1 MVDECDSKMVV
12 VSKMV
17 HELLLER
24 GEISA
29 DTSPQMLV
37 ELDMDPDAIVG
48 VLMMMIKTLYGPI
61 ALNVR
66 KEVARAV
73 AAQVRRD
80 NIPPKATAEQG
91 ELQQQLLS
99 AFIQLEY
106 RGDADKRLLQH
117 LETCWEA
124 YTSAPRSFT
133 APLTSILQ
141 SSGSGKSRSL
151 QKLAENTCK
160 TEASEGLEM
169 RVLYMCMRDQ
179 GSTGFPRPTQ
189 RLGYWLFGSDQT
201 EVEMSE
207 KLVGTLS
214 STGTWLV
221 KSGLNCLRVSRPTKG
236 GCCVGKRAQE
246 EADSRLE

>member
-106 RGDADKRLLQH
+106 RETRTNASCSTWRRAGRHTQALLAH
-117 LETCWEA
+117 
-124 YTSAPRSFT
+124 
-133 APLTSILQ
+133 
-141 SSGSGKSRSL
+141 SR
-151 QKLAENTCK
+151 
-160 TEASEGLEM
+160 
-169 RVLYMCMRDQ
+169 RR
-179 GSTGFPRPTQ
+179 
-189 RLGYWLFGSDQT
+189 
-201 EVEMSE
+201 
-207 KLVGTLS
+207 
-214 STGTWLV
+214 
-221 KSGLNCLRVSRPTKG
+221 
-236 GCCVGKRAQE
+236 
-246 EADSRLE
+246 